1 MDAEDPVVAEKKT
14 AAYVACL
21 SALNKPKVHTNVTKK
36 LIEFNV
42 VSFQFLDINF
52 IFFRIIILHLF
63 LPFMPANMTNNNQ
76 LVHRK

>member
-1 MDAEDPVVAEKKT
+1 VDAEDPVVAEKKT

-52 IFFRIIILHLF
+52 IILHLF